1 MTYMRCD
8 TLADPEKSVTGKPM
22 NCWSL
27 ETRVSGLWSGVCIWA
42 GYYSLP
48 AYAGVTIRGI
58 EDNRIER
65 ALFNNQIGYRGYA
78 AELSLWE
85 RNSAVFL
92 WSQYSAM
99 DALQIKIIDWRED
112 K

>member
-1 MTYMRCD
+1 MYIEHPYFYEGKYYANIDGEMIEITKEVAY

-27 ETRVSGLWSGVCIWA
+27 ETRVSGLWSGACIRA

-58 EDNRIER
+58 ED
-65 ALFNNQIGYRGYA
+65 
-78 AELSLWE
+78 
-85 RNSAVFL
+85 
-92 WSQYSAM
+92 
-99 DALQIKIIDWRED
+99 K
-112 K
+112 

>member
-1 MTYMRCD
+1 MTCVRCD

-27 ETRVSGLWSGVCIWA
+27 ETRVSGLWSGVCIRA

-58 EDNRIER
+58 ED
-65 ALFNNQIGYRGYA
+65 
-78 AELSLWE
+78 
-85 RNSAVFL
+85 
-92 WSQYSAM
+92 
-99 DALQIKIIDWRED
+99 K
-112 K
+112 

>member
-1 MTYMRCD
+1 MICMRCD

-48 AYAGVTIRGI
+48 AYAGVTIRVSRI
-58 EDNRIER
+58 NRIER

>member
-1 MTYMRCD
+1 MQRARGRCRYRIIRQTKILVQSVMLRKALTEAGWQAGDAMICMRCD

-27 ETRVSGLWSGVCIWA
+27 ETRVSGLWSGVCIRA

-58 EDNRIER
+58 ED
-65 ALFNNQIGYRGYA
+65 
-78 AELSLWE
+78 
-85 RNSAVFL
+85 
-92 WSQYSAM
+92 
-99 DALQIKIIDWRED
+99 K
-112 K
+112 

>member
-27 ETRVSGLWSGVCIWA
+27 ETRVSGLWFGACIRA

-48 AYAGVTIRGI
+48 AHAGVTIRGI
-58 EDNRIER
+58 ED
-65 ALFNNQIGYRGYA
+65 
-78 AELSLWE
+78 
-85 RNSAVFL
+85 
-92 WSQYSAM
+92 
-99 DALQIKIIDWRED
+99 K
-112 K
+112 